1 MNDDILGL
9 DDEQIDYGD
18 DIIYLLSNEEQVVYI
33 NKKFVIISKLLDNL
47 IKGDSTAGLLDNK
60 IRLSKVDTTCLEYII
75 TYMKHHKGID
85 KDMPTQPLKSIDMYE
100 IMNDTWDA
108 DFVNSLIPEYNDDE
122 SPDLK
127 LLVNMILSA
136 NYLHMTHLL
145 HKLCAKMASLIR
157 GKDEDEIPKI
167 LESINNNN

>member
-9 DDEQIDYGD
+9 DDEQINYGD

-47 IKGDSTAGLLDNK
+47 IKGDSTAGLVDNK
-60 IRLSKVDTTCLEYII
+60 IRLSKVNTTCLEYII
-75 TYMKHHKGID
+75 TYMKHHQGID
-85 KDMPTQPLKSIDMYE
+85 KDKPTQPLKSIDMYE
-100 IMNDTWDA
+100 IMKDSWDA
-108 DFVNSLIPEYNDDE
+108 DFVNSLVPEYNDNE

-145 HKLCAKMASLIR
+145 HKLCAKIASLIR
-157 GKDEDEIPKI
+157 GKDEDEIPQI
-167 LESINNNN
+167 LQSINND